1 MAIVRS
7 DQERDPTP
15 DVAMNTGIPK
25 RFSAYRCSDYFASE
39 RFTHGVWSELE
50 QMWLIVS
57 ADEVIEEPEREFLVV
72 GRAGVDGITF
82 GYRRGHDGL
91 WAHYSIEHDF
101 QFVAPTVSALVEG
114 WFGGTITV

>member
-1 MAIVRS
+1 
-7 DQERDPTP
+7 
-15 DVAMNTGIPK
+15 
-25 RFSAYRCSDYFASE
+25 
-39 RFTHGVWSELE
+39 
-50 QMWLIVS
+50 MWLIVS